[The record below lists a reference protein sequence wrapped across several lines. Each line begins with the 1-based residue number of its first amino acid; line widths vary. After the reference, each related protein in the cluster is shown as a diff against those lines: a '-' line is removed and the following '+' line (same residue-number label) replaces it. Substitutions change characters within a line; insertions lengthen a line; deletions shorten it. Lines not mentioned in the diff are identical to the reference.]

1 MNKNID
7 ERCARLKSSSAS
19 RASDNGQRCSKSP
32 SSLGDSP
39 LFSSPLSRK
48 RNVLSRCFRLVPF
61 LMLPLILAS
70 SFPTRAG
77 TASIRQSLNSIQS
90 AVPWKRAVRALLS
103 MVVISAT
110 VSNIRMKKRQ
120 AKNATIEWAR
130 YAKNP
135 SARGMY
141 VQFIHSNVRNS
152 LDFISTLF
160 PSLSGRAILWLLT
173 QQAVFIVLSKIIW
186 FRRSTIR
193 KFAGEQFTQ
202 SLLKL
207 GPLYIKMGQ
216 IMSCRKNLLGSEWIE
231 AMAILQD
238 EVPSQTGDEAMEL
251 AYSTLEG
258 GKAEFES
265 LFSEFDS
272 TPLAAASLGQVHRA
286 KLRKLGDVVAV
297 KVQRPF
303 LRQIYDQD
311 LQFLEK
317 IAKFMDN
324 IPGSAKNVG
333 GVSSSWTKIFSDAE
347 VILYREIDYRAEAE
361 NAIRFSEDF
370 GLTLGGKAIA
380 SPTTSKDG
388 KNLPSAAD
396 WIRTPYVFEEVSN
409 ERLLVMEFIPSMK
422 ITNITKLDTAG
433 VTASDRIDLADALA
447 RAYLRQLCCNLF
459 FSTDPHAGEIYLF
472 WSHTDIFSAN
482 YLIHCSS

>member
-1 MNKNID
+1 
-7 ERCARLKSSSAS
+7 
-19 RASDNGQRCSKSP
+19 
-32 SSLGDSP
+32 
-39 LFSSPLSRK
+39 
-48 RNVLSRCFRLVPF
+48 
-61 LMLPLILAS
+61 
-70 SFPTRAG
+70 
-77 TASIRQSLNSIQS
+77 
-90 AVPWKRAVRALLS
+90 
-103 MVVISAT
+103 
-110 VSNIRMKKRQ
+110 
-120 AKNATIEWAR
+120 
-130 YAKNP
+130 
-135 SARGMY
+135 
-141 VQFIHSNVRNS
+141 
-152 LDFISTLF
+152 
-160 PSLSGRAILWLLT
+160 
-173 QQAVFIVLSKIIW
+173 
-186 FRRSTIR
+186 
-193 KFAGEQFTQ
+193 
-202 SLLKL
+202 
-207 GPLYIKMGQ
+207 
-216 IMSCRKNLLGSEWIE
+216 
-231 AMAILQD
+231 
-238 EVPSQTGDEAMEL
+238 
-251 AYSTLEG
+251 
-258 GKAEFES
+258 
-265 LFSEFDS
+265 
-272 TPLAAASLGQVHRA
+272 
-286 KLRKLGDVVAV
+286 LRKSGDVVAV

-311 LQFLEK
+311 LQFLTK
-317 IAKFMDN
+317 IAKFVDN

-409 ERLLVMEFIPSMK
+409 EKLLVMEFIPSMK

>member
-1 MNKNID
+1 
-7 ERCARLKSSSAS
+7 
-19 RASDNGQRCSKSP
+19 
-32 SSLGDSP
+32 
-39 LFSSPLSRK
+39 
-48 RNVLSRCFRLVPF
+48 V
-61 LMLPLILAS
+61 
-70 SFPTRAG
+70 
-77 TASIRQSLNSIQS
+77 
-90 AVPWKRAVRALLS
+90 
-103 MVVISAT
+103 
-110 VSNIRMKKRQ
+110 KKRQ
-120 AKNATIEWAR
+120 AKMATIEWAR

-135 SARGMY
+135 SARGMCSSC
-141 VQFIHSNVRNS
+141 IHSDVRNT

-173 QQAVFIVLSKIIW
+173 QQAIFILLSKILW

-193 KFAGEQFTQ
+193 KYAGEQFTQ

-238 EVPSQTGDEAMEL
+238 EVPAQIGDEAMEL

-286 KLRKLGDVVAV
+286 KLRKSGDAVAV

-303 LRQIYDQD
+303 LRKIYDQD
-311 LQFLEK
+311 LKFLTK

-324 IPGSAKNVG
+324 IPGSTKNVG
-333 GVSSSWTKIFSDAE
+333 GVSSSWTKIFLDAE
-347 VILYREIDYRAEAE
+347 VILYREIDYRAEAS

-370 GLTLGGKAIA
+370 GLTLGGKAI
-380 SPTTSKDG
+380 PKCPVTSKDG
-388 KNLPSAAD
+388 QNLPTAAD

-409 ERLLVMEFIPSMK
+409 ERLLVMEFVPSIK
-422 ITNITKLDTAG
+422 ITNTANLDAAG
-433 VTASDRIDLADALA
+433 VTASDKIDLADALA

-459 FSTDPHAGEIYLF
+459 FSTDPHAGEI
-472 WSHTDIFSAN
+472 FSGVALTSFLPTIS
-482 YLIHCSS
+482 YIVLHDAHRKSGC